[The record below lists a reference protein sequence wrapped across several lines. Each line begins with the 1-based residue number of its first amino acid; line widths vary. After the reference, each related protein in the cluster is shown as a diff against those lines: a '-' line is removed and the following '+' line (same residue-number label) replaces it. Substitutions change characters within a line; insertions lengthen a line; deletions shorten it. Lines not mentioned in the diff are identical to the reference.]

1 MSEYEI
7 IGQQVMRIQ
16 KLEKENDILISLVLA
31 LKKGELDIDRIELNE
46 TGFTVIDAEDEIS
59 LV

>member
-16 KLEKENDILISLVLA
+16 KLEKENDILISLILA

-46 TGFTVIDAEDEIS
+46 TGFTVIDTEDEIS
-59 LV
+59 LD

>member
-16 KLEKENDILISLVLA
+16 KLEKENDILISLILA
-31 LKKGELDIDRIELNE
+31 LKKGELDIDQIELNE

>member
-59 LV
+59 LD

>member
-16 KLEKENDILISLVLA
+16 KLEKENDILISLILA
-31 LKKGELDIDRIELNE
+31 LKKGELDIDQIELNE
-46 TGFTVIDAEDEIS
+46 TGFTVIDTEDEIS
-59 LV
+59 LD

>member
-16 KLEKENDILISLVLA
+16 KLEKENDILISLILA